1 MLLVDPMH
9 VLRLRVLEKR
19 TSHRL
24 ASVWCEAD
32 DFTPARR
39 GQRTALCVSDMGTL
53 QRKWRGGGTG
63 DHVPDEGL
71 LIHKLHTLGPVLG
84 EKGGAPGKSHSLVPL
99 SPLLAAT

>member
-1 MLLVDPMH
+1 MWG
-9 VLRLRVLEKR
+9 EG
-19 TSHRL
+19 
-24 ASVWCEAD
+24 AEAEWL
-32 DFTPARR
+32 R
-39 GQRTALCVSDMGTL
+39 GQRPACASDGEAEEHPGISDTPGTGTARLG
-53 QRKWRGGGTG
+53 RGGGTG

>member
-63 DHVPDEGL
+63 EVAHLEGRR
-71 LIHKLHTLGPVLG
+71 
-84 EKGGAPGKSHSLVPL
+84 GAEPISTVSLARPGWREV
-99 SPLLAAT
+99 LLAAHQVSGVMEI